1 VEGVGTLKDGGSQLT
16 DGVNALYDGAK
27 ELADGMKEFDTDGIQ
42 KLKST
47 VDDEFSGMI
56 DRMQAVIDA
65 GRDYQTFTKLADGT
79 KGSVK
84 FIIET
89 EAIKAE

>member
-1 VEGVGTLKDGGSQLT
+1 MVLVQL
-16 DGVNALYDGAK
+16 D
-27 ELADGMKEFDTDGIQ
+27 DGMKTFDTDGIQ

-56 DRMQAVIDA
+56 DRMKAVIDA
-65 GRDYQTFTKLADGT
+65 GKDYETFTKLAEGT

-84 FIIET
+84 FIIQT